1 MKMFNL
7 INKAIIV
14 MICFYIIGCQIPAN
28 MQQVNI
34 RPMPVKF
41 DNLTDSGSAASIK
54 WAQYFTD
61 KNLVA
66 LIDTAIKNN
75 LEVLIT
81 LQEIEIAKNNVQAAK
96 GRLMPSVSAGIGMG
110 IEKVGLFTSQGA
122 GDASADI
129 TPGNKV
135 PEILGDQKLGFQA
148 SWEVDVWGKLH
159 NLKKAAFSRYLSSVE
174 VKNYVV
180 TNLVAEV
187 ANTYYELLA
196 LDNQLQII
204 KETIQLQK
212 NALEIVKV
220 QKQASVVSELAVKQF
235 EADVFNSQGFEYEI
249 VQKITESE
257 NRMNFLLGRFPQNIA
272 RDKSN
277 FIDHIPM
284 QVRLGIPAEL
294 LAMRPDIKQAEFE
307 LAAAK
312 CDVAA
317 AKAEFY
323 PSLGISSSLGFQ
335 AFKPSYLFNTP
346 QSLAYSLLGEFAGPL
361 VNRNAIKAAFKNAN
375 AIQVEAMYNYQKAIL
390 NGFVEVATELSNV
403 NNLDQFY
410 KLKTKQV
417 ESLTKSIEISNDL
430 FKSARATYLEV
441 LMTQRDALEAK
452 LELVDAKKKQ
462 FSAVTNIYKA
472 LGGGWN

>member
-1 MKMFNL
+1 MFNL
-7 INKAIIV
+7 VNRVIVAI
-14 MICFYIIGCQIPAN
+14 ICFYIIGCNIPAN
-28 MQQVNI
+28 MQQVKT
-34 RPMPVKF
+34 RPMPIKF

-81 LQEIEIAKNNVQAAK
+81 LQEIEIAKNRVQAAK
-96 GRLMPSVSAGIGMG
+96 GRLIPSVSAGIGLG

-129 TPGNKV
+129 IPGNKV
-135 PEILGDQKLGFQA
+135 PEILGDQKLSFQA
-148 SWEVDVWGKLH
+148 RWEVDVWGKLH
-159 NLKKAAFSRYLSSVE
+159 NLKKAAFNRYLSSVE
-174 VKNYVV
+174 VKNYVI

-220 QKQASVVSELAVKQF
+220 QKEASVVSELAAKQF
-235 EADVFNSQGFEYEI
+235 EAAVFNSQGFEFEI
-249 VQKITESE
+249 VQKITEGE
-257 NRMNFLLGRFPQNIA
+257 NRMNFLLGRFPQTIA

-277 FIDHIPM
+277 FIEQIPM
-284 QVRLGIPAEL
+284 LIKLGIPAEL

-323 PSLGISSSLGFQ
+323 PSLGISSGIGFQ
-335 AFKPSYLFNTP
+335 AFKPSYLFNIP

-361 VNRNAIKAAFKNAN
+361 VNRNAIKAEFKNAN
-375 AIQVEAMYNYQKAIL
+375 AYQVEAMYNYQKAIL
-390 NGFVEVATELSNV
+390 NGFVEVATELSNI

-417 ESLTKSIEISNDL
+417 ESLTKSIDISNDL

-452 LELVDAKKKQ
+452 LELVDAKKRQ
-462 FSAVTNIYKA
+462 VNAVTNIYKA

>member
-1 MKMFNL
+1 MKIFNL

-14 MICFYIIGCQIPAN
+14 MICFYIIGCKIPAN

-220 QKQASVVSELAVKQF
+220 QKEASVVSELAVKQF
-235 EADVFNSQGFEYEI
+235 EADVFNSQGFEIEI

-257 NRMNFLLGRFPQNIA
+257 NRMNFLLGRYPQTIA

-284 QVRLGIPAEL
+284 QIKLGVPSEL

-307 LAAAK
+307 MAAAK

-317 AKAEFY
+317 ARAEFY
-323 PSLGISSSLGFQ
+323 PSLGISSGIGFQ
-335 AFKPSYLFNTP
+335 AFKPSYLFKIP
-346 QSLAYSLLGEFAGPL
+346 QSFAFSLLGEFAGPL
-361 VNRNAIKAAFKNAN
+361 VNRNAIKAEFKNAN
-375 AIQVEAMYNYQKAIL
+375 AYQVEAMYNYQKAIL

-403 NNLDQFY
+403 NNLDQLY

-417 ESLTKSIEISNDL
+417 ESLTKSIDISNDL

-452 LELVDAKKKQ
+452 LELVDAKKRQ
-462 FSAVTNIYKA
+462 FNAVTNIYKA

>member
-1 MKMFNL
+1 MFNL
-7 INKAIIV
+7 VNRVIVAI
-14 MICFYIIGCQIPAN
+14 ICFYIIGCNIPAN
-28 MQQVNI
+28 MQQVKT
-34 RPMPVKF
+34 RPMPIKF

-81 LQEIEIAKNNVQAAK
+81 LQEIEIAKNRVQAAK
-96 GRLMPSVSAGIGMG
+96 GRLIPSVSAGIGLG

-129 TPGNKV
+129 IPGNKV
-135 PEILGDQKLGFQA
+135 PEILGDQKLSFQA
-148 SWEVDVWGKLH
+148 RWEVDVWGKLH
-159 NLKKAAFSRYLSSVE
+159 NLKKAAFNRYLSSVE
-174 VKNYVV
+174 VKNYVI

-220 QKQASVVSELAVKQF
+220 QKEASVVSELAVKQF
-235 EADVFNSQGFEYEI
+235 EAAVFNSQGFEFEI
-249 VQKITESE
+249 VQKITEGE
-257 NRMNFLLGRFPQNIA
+257 NRMNFLLGRFPQTIA

-277 FIDHIPM
+277 FIEQIPM
-284 QVRLGIPAEL
+284 LIKLGIPAEL

-323 PSLGISSSLGFQ
+323 PSLGISSGIGFQ
-335 AFKPSYLFNTP
+335 AFKPSYLFNIP

-361 VNRNAIKAAFKNAN
+361 VNRNAIKAEFKNAN
-375 AIQVEAMYNYQKAIL
+375 AFQVEAMYNYQKAIL

-417 ESLTKSIEISNDL
+417 ESNKNGKAVS
-430 FKSARATYLEV
+430 KYLPS
-441 LMTQRDALEAK
+441 TQSWVASMYLS
-452 LELVDAKKKQ
+452 L
-462 FSAVTNIYKA
+462 IHI
-472 LGGGWN
+472 

>member
-1 MKMFNL
+1 MKMMNL
-7 INKAIIV
+7 INKTIIL
-14 MICFYIIGCQIPAN
+14 MICFYIIGCKIPASI
-28 MQQVNI
+28 QQVNT
-34 RPMPVKF
+34 RPIPVTY
-41 DNLTDSGSAASIK
+41 NHLTDSGSTASIK
-54 WAQYFTD
+54 WSQYFVD
-61 KNLVA
+61 KYLVA

-75 LEVLIT
+75 LEVLVT
-81 LQEIEIAKNNVQAAK
+81 MQEIEIAKNRVQAAK
-96 GRLMPSVSAGIGMG
+96 GRLMPLVSAGLGVG
-110 IEKVGLFTSQGA
+110 VEKVGLYTSQGA

-148 SWEVDVWGKLH
+148 SWEVDIWGKLH
-159 NLKKAAFSRYLSSVE
+159 QLKKSAFNRYLSSVE

-187 ANTYYELLA
+187 AHTYYELLA

-204 KETIQLQK
+204 RETIQLQK

-220 QKQASVVSELAVKQF
+220 QKQASVVNELAIKKF
-235 EADVFNSQGFEYEI
+235 EADVFNSQGFEYELL
-249 VQKITESE
+249 QKITASE
-257 NRMNFLLGRFPQNIA
+257 NTMNFLLGRYPQKISRAN
-272 RDKSN
+272 SN
-277 FIDHIPM
+277 FIDQIPM
-284 QVRLGIPAEL
+284 QIKLGIPAEL

-307 LAAAK
+307 MEAAK

-323 PSLGISSSLGFQ
+323 PSLGVSSGIGFR
-335 AFKPSYLFNTP
+335 AFKPSYLFNAP
-346 QSLAYSLLGEFAGPL
+346 QSLAYSLLGDVAGPL
-361 VNRNAIKAAFKNAN
+361 VNRNAIKAEFKNAN
-375 AIQVEAMYNYQKAIL
+375 ALQIEAMYNYQKAIL
-390 NGFVEVATELSNV
+390 NGYIEVATELSNI

-410 KLKTKQV
+410 QQKVKQV
-417 ESLTKSIEISNDL
+417 GALTNSIDISNDL
-430 FKSARATYLEV
+430 FKSAKANYLEV

>member
-1 MKMFNL
+1 MFNL
-7 INKAIIV
+7 VNRVIVAI
-14 MICFYIIGCQIPAN
+14 ICFYIIGCNIPAN
-28 MQQVNI
+28 MQQVKT
-34 RPMPVKF
+34 RPMPIKF

-81 LQEIEIAKNNVQAAK
+81 LQEIEIAKNRVQAAK
-96 GRLMPSVSAGIGMG
+96 GRLIPSVSAGIGLG

-129 TPGNKV
+129 IPGNKV
-135 PEILGDQKLGFQA
+135 PEILGDQKLSFQA
-148 SWEVDVWGKLH
+148 RWEVDVWGKLH
-159 NLKKAAFSRYLSSVE
+159 NLKKAAFNRYLSSVE
-174 VKNYVV
+174 VKNYVI

-220 QKQASVVSELAVKQF
+220 QKEASVVSELAVKQF
-235 EADVFNSQGFEYEI
+235 EAAVFNSQGFEFEI
-249 VQKITESE
+249 VQKITEGE
-257 NRMNFLLGRFPQNIA
+257 NRMNFLLGRFPQTIA

-277 FIDHIPM
+277 FIEQIPM
-284 QVRLGIPAEL
+284 LIKLGIPAEL

-323 PSLGISSSLGFQ
+323 PSLGISSGIGFQ
-335 AFKPSYLFNTP
+335 AFKPSYLFNIP

-361 VNRNAIKAAFKNAN
+361 VNRNAIKAEFKNAN
-375 AIQVEAMYNYQKAIL
+375 AYQVEAMYNYQKAIL
-390 NGFVEVATELSNV
+390 NGFVEVATELSNI

-417 ESLTKSIEISNDL
+417 ESLTKSIDISNDL

-452 LELVDAKKKQ
+452 LELVDAKKRQ
-462 FSAVTNIYKA
+462 VNAVTNIYKA